1 MTMFIYLQY
10 HLKQN
15 EKIIFIK
22 NLDKIGYILYTNLK
36 ITQILYNDYINF
48 TLFYQISKKNYYF
61 DVIQRNFKKNLQNIL
76 T

>member
-1 MTMFIYLQY
+1 MTMSIYLQY

-36 ITQILYNDYINF
+36 IILFLHKFYIILRNIGRY
-48 TLFYQISKKNYYF
+48 TIILICPTRILKK
-61 DVIQRNFKKNLQNIL
+61 L